1 MASTVEGDELRLGFV
16 PTMGALH
23 AGHRA
28 LIEEAVAQC
37 DKVVVSIFVNPTQFG
52 PGEDFEKYP
61 RTLEADIDFC
71 ESAGADCIF
80 YPSVEELY
88 PNRGDGPDAE
98 QSFTVR
104 PPAQLINKLCGVF
117 RPGHFEGVA
126 TIVAKLFNI
135 INPHSAFFGE
145 KDYQQLIVVKRMVR
159 DLNLEIDVQGVH
171 TVRERDGLAMSS
183 RNKYLDKDQRKTAAR
198 LNEVLDEVRRAVFDR
213 GIPIEVAIADGV
225 KNLTGNYGFRVQYL
239 EACDAETLEVLDR
252 KRGPMVFLVAALL
265 GDVRLIDNVIVR

>member
-1 MASTVEGDELRLGFV
+1 
-16 PTMGALH
+16 
-23 AGHRA
+23 
-28 LIEEAVAQC
+28 
-37 DKVVVSIFVNPTQFG
+37 
-52 PGEDFEKYP
+52 
-61 RTLEADIDFC
+61 
-71 ESAGADCIF
+71 
-80 YPSVEELY
+80 
-88 PNRGDGPDAE
+88 
-98 QSFTVR
+98 
-104 PPAQLINKLCGVF
+104 
-117 RPGHFEGVA
+117 
-126 TIVAKLFNI
+126 
-135 INPHSAFFGE
+135 
-145 KDYQQLIVVKRMVR
+145 MVR